1 MAGFGVT
8 RTGERRAW
16 PRTVINGNIRHLLL
30 ILINNLVEGINGQQG
45 NLLKAIGRLREI
57 EGLRSL

>member
-1 MAGFGVT
+1 MSGFGLT

-45 NLLKAIGRLREI
+45 NLLKAIGLFREI